1 MNKQTL
7 IKLFTNKETGKLNLP
22 VGFVLGEP
30 NKADETGI
38 FQDEDNEWRVVKIG
52 IPNPSGIGDA
62 WYHKT
67 LYCGYN
73 EDNAFTV
80 FFNFLIDKE
89 DPNDW
94 IINDK
99 YEDDER
105 IEKENK
111 ISANDK
117 VEVAFEKDEIKDLL
131 LGKLGYY
138 VPFDKYLGPAG
149 PTDWTILMP
158 SVYKYAKMHTD
169 AQDKFEQTLFDLI
182 RDNEDRIWANSFEV
196 YAAIGIFYYQIF
208 HEKHKQTGFDLKHKD
223 DLIDLMQD
231 ILLKKYTQL
240 SESIFWPEIVRYCN
254 LLNKECQID
263 LFAKLNKN
271 VDFDNLINLFKKLPV
286 KDTAAQ
292 DSDSKEKGLGIKSLI
307 DKRLKKHGT
316 SLKQLSKDSGDEYI
330 FGEYKMTIN
339 CLGIFK
345 LKDKW
350 FTYTADERQN
360 EWFNGPYTDRGVI
373 YAFAL
378 KEGILD
384 WFEDYKFN
392 ANEKD
397 IFINN
402 HFNSLIDL
410 KTYLAYEEK
419 KND

>member
-1 MNKQTL
+1 MIKNEL
-7 IKLFTNKETGKLNLP
+7 IKLFTDKETGKLNLP

-30 NKADETGI
+30 NKVDETGI
-38 FQDEDNEWRVVKIG
+38 FQDKNNEWLIVKIG

-62 WYHKT
+62 RYHKT

-80 FFNFLIDKE
+80 FFNFLINKE

-111 ISANDK
+111 ISAKTK
-117 VEVAFEKDEIKDLL
+117 VKAAFEKGKVKDLL

-138 VPFDKYLGPAG
+138 VPFDKYLGLVG

-158 SVYKYAKMHTD
+158 CVYKYAKTHKD
-169 AQDKFEQTLFDLI
+169 AQDKFEQVLIHLI

-196 YAAIGIFYYQIF
+196 YAVIGIFYYQIF
-208 HEKHKQTGFDLKHKD
+208 HEKHKQTGFDLKYKNN
-223 DLIDLMQD
+223 LIDSMQD
-231 ILLKKYTQL
+231 ILLKKHTQL
-240 SESIFWPEIVRYCN
+240 SDSIFWSEIVRYCK

-292 DSDSKEKGLGIKSLI
+292 DSDSKEKGLAIKNLI
-307 DKRLKKHGT
+307 DKHLNEHGT
-316 SLKQLSKDSGDEYI
+316 SLKQLSKNSGDEYI

-360 EWFNGPYTDRGVI
+360 EWFGGPYTDCGVI
-373 YAFAL
+373 YAFAM
-378 KEGILD
+378 KEGISD

-392 ANEKD
+392 TKEKE
-397 IFINN
+397 IFVNN

-410 KTYLAYEEK
+410 KKYLASEEK

>member
-1 MNKQTL
+1 MIKDEL
-7 IKLFTNKETGKLNLP
+7 IKLFTDKETGKLNLYS
-22 VGFVLGEP
+22 GFVLGEP

-38 FQDEDNEWRVVKIG
+38 FQDKNNEWHVVKIG

-62 WYHKT
+62 WYHRT

-111 ISANDK
+111 ISVNDK

-131 LGKLGYY
+131 LGKIGYY

-158 SVYKYAKMHTD
+158 SVYEYAKMHKD
-169 AQDKFEQTLFDLI
+169 AQDKFEQVLIDLI
-182 RDNEDRIWANSFEV
+182 RANKDKIWTNSFEV
-196 YAAIGIFYYQIF
+196 YAGIGIFYYQIF
-208 HEKHKQTGFDLKHKD
+208 HEKHKQAGFILKYKD
-223 DLIDLMQD
+223 DLIGLMQD

-240 SESIFWPEIVRYCN
+240 SESIFWSEIVRYCK
-254 LLNKECQID
+254 LLDQECQID

-292 DSDSKEKGLGIKSLI
+292 DSDSKEKGLAIKNLI
-307 DKRLKKHGT
+307 DKRLKEHGT

-345 LKDKW
+345 LKNKW
-350 FTYTADERQN
+350 FIYTADERQN
-360 EWFNGPYTDRGVI
+360 EWFSGPYTDRGVI
-373 YAFAL
+373 YAFVL
-378 KEGILD
+378 EEGISN
-384 WFEDYKFN
+384 WFDDYKFDTK
-392 ANEKD
+392 EKE
-397 IFINN
+397 IFVNN

-410 KTYLAYEEK
+410 KKYLANEE
-419 KND
+419 N

>member
-7 IKLFTNKETGKLNLP
+7 IKLFTNKETGKLTLP
-22 VGFVLGEP
+22 YGFVLGEP
-30 NKADETGI
+30 NKVDETGI
-38 FQDEDNEWRVVKIG
+38 FQDEDDEWLIVKIG
-52 IPNPSGIGDA
+52 IPNPSDIGEA

-67 LYCGYN
+67 LYWGYN
-73 EDNAFTV
+73 EYNAFTV
-80 FFNFLIDKE
+80 FFNFLINKE

-99 YEDDER
+99 YETDER
-105 IEKENK
+105 IEKENE
-111 ISANDK
+111 ISTKDK
-117 VEVAFEKDEIKDLL
+117 VEVAFEKGEIKELL
-131 LGKLGYY
+131 LGKIGYY
-138 VPFDKYLGPAG
+138 VPFDKYLEPVG

-158 SVYKYAKMHTD
+158 CVYKYVKTHKD
-169 AQDKFEQTLFDLI
+169 AQDKFEQVLIHLI
-182 RDNEDRIWANSFEV
+182 RDNEDRIWTNSFEV
-196 YAAIGIFYYQIF
+196 YAGIGIFYYQTF
-208 HEKHKQTGFDLKHKD
+208 HEKRKQAGFDLKYKD

-231 ILLKKYTQL
+231 ILLKKHTQL
-240 SESIFWPEIVRYCN
+240 SDSIFWPEIVRYRN

-271 VDFDNLINLFKKLPV
+271 VDFDNLINLFKQLPV

-292 DSDSKEKGLGIKSLI
+292 DSDSKEKGLAIKNLI
-307 DKRLKKHGT
+307 DKRLKEYGT

-350 FTYTADERQN
+350 FIYTADERQN
-360 EWFNGPYTDRGVI
+360 EWFGGPYTDRGVI
-373 YAFAL
+373 YAFAM
-378 KEGILD
+378 KAGISD

-392 ANEKD
+392 TKEKE

-410 KTYLAYEEK
+410 KKYLANEAK
-419 KND
+419 RND

>member
-1 MNKQTL
+1 MIKEEL
-7 IKLFTNKETGKLNLP
+7 IKLFTDKETDKLHLP
-22 VGFVLGEP
+22 YGFKLGEP
-30 NKADETGI
+30 KAVGETGI
-38 FQDEDNEWRVVKIG
+38 FQDKNNEWHVVKIG
-52 IPNPSGIGDA
+52 IPNPSCAGDA
-62 WYHKT
+62 WYRRT

-111 ISANDK
+111 ISTKDK
-117 VEVAFEKDEIKDLL
+117 VEVAFEKGEIKDLL

-138 VPFDKYLGPAG
+138 VPFDKYLGPVG
-149 PTDWTILMP
+149 PTDWTVIMP

-169 AQDKFEQTLFDLI
+169 APDKFEQALFDLI
-182 RDNEDRIWANSFEV
+182 RDNKDRIWTNSFEV
-196 YAAIGIFYYQIF
+196 YAVIGIFYYQIF
-208 HEKHKQTGFDLKHKD
+208 HEKRKQAGFDLKHKN
-223 DLIDLMQD
+223 DLIDSMQD

-240 SESIFWPEIVRYCN
+240 SDSIFWPEIVRYCK
-254 LLNKECQID
+254 LLNKEYQID

-292 DSDSKEKGLGIKSLI
+292 DSDSKEKGLAIKNLI
-307 DKRLKKHGT
+307 DKRLKEHGT
-316 SLKQLSKDSGDEYI
+316 SLKQLSKDSSDEYI

-350 FTYTADERQN
+350 FTYTADERLN
-360 EWFNGPYTDRGVI
+360 KWFGGPYTDCGVI

-378 KEGILD
+378 KEGISD

-392 ANEKD
+392 AKEKE

-410 KTYLAYEEK
+410 KKYLANEEK

>member
-1 MNKQTL
+1 MIKEEL

-22 VGFVLGEP
+22 VGFVLGKP
-30 NKADETGI
+30 NKVDETGI

-73 EDNAFTV
+73 ENNAFTV

-117 VEVAFEKDEIKDLL
+117 VKVAFEKGEVKDLL

-138 VPFDKYLGPAG
+138 VPFDKYLGLAG
-149 PTDWTILMP
+149 PTDWTIFMP
-158 SVYKYAKMHTD
+158 CVYKYAKTHID

-182 RDNEDRIWANSFEV
+182 KGNKDKIWTNSFEV
-196 YAAIGIFYYQIF
+196 YAVIGIFNYQIF
-208 HEKHKQTGFDLKHKD
+208 HEKRKQAGFDLKHKN
-223 DLIDLMQD
+223 DLIDSMQN

-240 SESIFWPEIVRYCN
+240 SDSIFWPEIVRYCN

-271 VDFDNLINLFKKLPV
+271 VDFDNLINLFKKLLV

-292 DSDSKEKGLGIKSLI
+292 DPDSKEKGLAIENLI
-307 DKRLKKHGT
+307 DKRLKEHGT

-350 FTYTADERQN
+350 FTYVADERQN
-360 EWFNGPYTDRGVI
+360 EGFNGPYTDRGVI
-373 YAFAL
+373 YTFAM
-378 KEGILD
+378 KAGISD
-384 WFEDYKFN
+384 WFEDYKFDTK
-392 ANEKD
+392 EKE

-410 KTYLAYEEK
+410 KKYLASEEK

>member
-1 MNKQTL
+1 MNNQTL

-22 VGFVLGEP
+22 SGFILGEP
-30 NKADETGI
+30 NKVDETGI
-38 FQDEDNEWRVVKIG
+38 FQDKNDEWYVVKIG
-52 IPNPSGIGDA
+52 IPDPSGIGDA
-62 WYHKT
+62 WYHRT
-67 LYCGYN
+67 LYRGYN

-80 FFNFLIDKE
+80 FFNFLINKE

-111 ISANDK
+111 ISTKTK
-117 VEVAFEKDEIKDLL
+117 VEAAFEKGEVKDLL

-138 VPFDKYLGPAG
+138 VPFDKYLGLAG
-149 PTDWTILMP
+149 PTDWTVLMP
-158 SVYKYAKMHTD
+158 CVYKYAKTHKD
-169 AQDKFEQTLFDLI
+169 AQDEFEQALFDLI
-182 RDNEDRIWANSFEV
+182 RANKDRIWTNSFEV
-196 YAAIGIFYYQIF
+196 YAVIGIFYYQIF
-208 HEKHKQTGFDLKHKD
+208 HEKRKQAGFDLRHKD
-223 DLIDLMQD
+223 DLIDAMQD
-231 ILLKKYTQL
+231 ILLKKYAQL
-240 SESIFWPEIVRYCN
+240 SDSIFWSEIVRYCN

-292 DSDSKEKGLGIKSLI
+292 DSDSKEKGLAIKNLI
-307 DKRLKKHGT
+307 DKRLKEHGT
-316 SLKQLSKDSGDEYI
+316 SLKQLSKDSSDEYI

-350 FTYTADERQN
+350 FTYIADERHN
-360 EWFNGPYTDRGVI
+360 EWFSGPYTGRGVI

-378 KEGILD
+378 KEGISD
-384 WFEDYKFN
+384 WFEDCKFN
-392 ANEKD
+392 TKENE
-397 IFINN
+397 IFINK
-402 HFNSLIDL
+402 HFNSLINF
-410 KTYLAYEEK
+410 KKYLANEGK

>member
-22 VGFVLGEP
+22 SGFVLGEP
-30 NKADETGI
+30 NKVDETGI
-38 FQDEDNEWRVVKIG
+38 FQDKNNEWLVVKIG

-62 WYHKT
+62 RYHRT

-94 IINDK
+94 IINAK
-99 YEDDER
+99 YEDDEC

-117 VEVAFEKDEIKDLL
+117 VKMAFEKGEVKDLL
-131 LGKLGYY
+131 LGKIGYY
-138 VPFDKYLGPAG
+138 VPFDKYLGPTG
-149 PTDWTILMP
+149 PTDWTALMP
-158 SVYKYAKMHTD
+158 SIYKYAKTHKD
-169 AQDKFEQTLFDLI
+169 AQDKFEQALFDLI
-182 RDNEDRIWANSFEV
+182 RANEDRIWTNSFEV
-196 YAAIGIFYYQIF
+196 YTVIGIFYYQIF
-208 HEKHKQTGFDLKHKD
+208 HEKRKQAGFSLKYKD
-223 DLIDLMQD
+223 YLIDSMQD
-231 ILLKKYTQL
+231 ILLKKRTQL
-240 SESIFWPEIVRYCN
+240 SDSIFWPEIVRYCK
-254 LLNKECQID
+254 LLNEECQID

-271 VDFDNLINLFKKLPV
+271 VDFDNLINLFKKLSI

-292 DSDSKEKGLGIKSLI
+292 DSDSKEKGLAIKNLI
-307 DKRLKKHGT
+307 DKRLKEHGT

-330 FGEYKMTIN
+330 FGEYKTTIN
-339 CLGIFK
+339 CLCIFE

-360 EWFNGPYTDRGVI
+360 EWFGGPYTDRGVI
-373 YAFAL
+373 YVFAL
-378 KEGILD
+378 KEGISD
-384 WFEDYKFN
+384 WFDDYKFN
-392 ANEKD
+392 TNEKE

-410 KTYLAYEEK
+410 KKYLANEGK